1 MELCKRTKR
10 NQLTELS
17 YLASEIEIR
26 FEIRPPIFLFV
37 LFRYFLIFENQKQPN
52 RNILLLK

>member
-1 MELCKRTKR
+1 MQTDKKKSANRTFC
-10 NQLTELS
+10 
-17 YLASEIEIR
+17 LASEIEIR